1 MLINSRQVILKCLGL
16 CFRPVATFCLKHSID
31 FQELL
36 EVIKSTLVEQA
47 AQTLEEDGEKV
58 NSSRLSI
65 LTGLHRREVQRIY
78 KGEQKQAHLSHTMR
92 VIGQWQGDPDFT
104 TKAGK
109 PKVLRHEG
117 DHSEFAD
124 LVRKVCTDLHP
135 GTVLFE
141 LERLGIVE
149 RDGAKLHLLNQAFMP
164 KDDPEEIYK
173 LYATDATHLLH
184 AVDENIFAD
193 DPQRNLHIRTEYDN
207 VELDAVPEIR
217 TWLYR
222 EGNLLHQKAM
232 NYISKFD
239 LDLNPN
245 PKKKGG
251 ARIVLGSFS
260 RALKVSKNKTGDSNY

>member
-1 MLINSRQVILKCLGL
+1 MSDTSRAIILKCLGL
-16 CFRPVATFCLKHSID
+16 CFRPVAAFCLKHSID

-47 AQTLEEDGEKV
+47 AHTLESAGEKI

-65 LTGLHRREVQRIY
+65 VTGLHRREVQRLY
-78 KGEQKQAHLSHTMR
+78 KGEPKEPHLSHTMR
-92 VIGQWQGDPDFT
+92 VIGQWQGDSDFT
-104 TKAGK
+104 TKTGK
-109 PKVLRHEG
+109 PKVLRHDG
-117 DHSEFAD
+117 DDSEFAE
-124 LVRKVCTDLHP
+124 LVKKVCTDLHP

-141 LERLGIVE
+141 LERLGLVK
-149 RDGAKLHLLNQAFMP
+149 RDGAKLRLLNQAFMP

-207 VELDAVPEIR
+207 VELKAVPEIR
-217 TWLYR
+217 AWLYR
-222 EGNLLHQKAM
+222 EGNLLHQKAR
-232 NYISKFD
+232 NYLSKYD

-245 PKKKGG
+245 PKKLGG

-260 RALKVSKNKTGDSNY
+260 RALRISKNKDGRSKF